1 MALQDPWL
9 EKLYVYASWLVRLL
23 PSRDVPAEF
32 ILTDDMLR
40 LEAFKLEQS
49 DSWSASLQAGETANL
64 SPITE
69 FGANA
74 YTEEEEKSLLEII
87 EAFNGRH
94 GTTFSR
100 EDFLRFERVN
110 QEIMD
115 EDMKDKM
122 RNNPADV
129 VYDTFSRAFL
139 QGMIRMFQTDRD
151 MQNIVMTDMVAREQ
165 ATRHFFKRA
174 QGMV

>member
-1 MALQDPWL
+1 
-9 EKLYVYASWLVRLL
+9 
-23 PSRDVPAEF
+23 
-32 ILTDDMLR
+32 MLR
-40 LEAFKLEQS
+40 LGAFKLEK
-49 DSWSASLQAGETANL
+49 SASGSTSLQAGETATLN
-64 SPITE
+64 PITE

-74 YTEEEEKSLLEII
+74 DTEEEEKEKEKEKSLLDII

-129 VYDTFSRAFL
+129 VSDTFSKSLPAGHDPHVSDRPRYAEHRHERLWWLRNRQPDTFSSGL
-139 QGMIRMFQTDRD
+139 REWYYKRHCPINSTMFSSP
-151 MQNIVMTDMVAREQ
+151 
-165 ATRHFFKRA
+165 AT
-174 QGMV
+174 